1 VLSHLHAEF
10 TGKLAMPVEST
21 MEMPAI
27 RDPRSIFH
35 IFEVLPTGM
44 RVRCESVAGLETAF
58 HALDA
63 RAKRT
68 RNECLAVCAATQQV
82 VAQRNTPLA
91 APHHRGRLFQVA
103 YTRVLGFRRAEELL
117 RHGFRPVTVIGNEQA
132 RRVLSVSSE
141 RYLLFILGHN
151 ALAATREEMVHW
163 IRSRY
168 AGARILALNGPHE
181 RLSSADF
188 NAPVNE
194 PHIWMQQVQLALAQ
208 GNDTE
213 GGAIGRG

>member
-1 VLSHLHAEF
+1 MG
-10 TGKLAMPVEST
+10 T
-21 MEMPAI
+21 PAVQ
-27 RDPRSIFH
+27 DPQSIFH
-35 IFEVLPTGM
+35 IFEVLPTGV
-44 RVRCESVAGLETAF
+44 RVVCESVAGLETA
-58 HALDA
+58 HRALEA
-63 RAKRT
+63 QAKRT

-103 YTRVLGFRRAEELL
+103 YTRVLGFRRADELL
-117 RHGFRPVTVIGNEQA
+117 RHGFRPVTVVGNEQA

-141 RYLLFILGHN
+141 RYSLFILGHN
-151 ALAATREEMVHW
+151 ALAATREEMANW

-181 RLSSADF
+181 RLASADF

-194 PHIWMQQVQLALAQ
+194 PHIWMQQVRRALAL
-208 GNDTE
+208 
-213 GGAIGRG
+213 GGDRMDGGIGRR